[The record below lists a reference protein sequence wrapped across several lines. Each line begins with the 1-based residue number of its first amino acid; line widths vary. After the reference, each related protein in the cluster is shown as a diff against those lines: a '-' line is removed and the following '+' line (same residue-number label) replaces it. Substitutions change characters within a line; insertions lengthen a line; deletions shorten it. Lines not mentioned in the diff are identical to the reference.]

1 MEQTALADKPDLA
14 MPILYHLAD
23 PSNKVA
29 IAVISI
35 VSKCSG
41 RWIELVETAVFGAKP
56 KRTATVLGDALDRGA
71 TETIGIAGV
80 MKVAGTAFGF
90 RVEFVHPGVGGD
102 PQIAVIVL
110 HQVLQ
115 KVGAQAAGVV
125 GVVFVYDEG
134 VAVIA
139 IEAVPGGKPHEAPPV
154 LQNGNDIALREA
166 IVGGEVGEFEVPHHN
181 RAARSWVGLG
191 CCGI

>member
-1 MEQTALADKPDLA
+1 M
-14 MPILYHLAD
+14 
-23 PSNKVA
+23 A

-41 RWIELVETAVFGAKP
+41 RWIELVEAAVFGAKP
-56 KRTATVLGDALDRGA
+56 KGTATVLGDALDRGA
-71 TETIGIAGV
+71 TETIGIVGV
-80 MKVAGTAFGF
+80 MKVAGTTFGF
-90 RVEFVHPGVGGD
+90 RVKLVHACVGCN

-115 KVGAQAAGVV
+115 KVGAQTAGVV
-125 GVVFVYDEG
+125 AVVFVYDEG

-139 IEAVPGGKPHEAPPV
+139 IKAVPGGKPHEAPAV
-154 LQNGNDIALREA
+154 LQNGNDIALRET
-166 IVGGEVGEFEVPHHN
+166 IVGGEVGKFEVPHHN
-181 RAARSWVGLG
+181 RAALIWVGLG

>member
-1 MEQTALADKPDLA
+1 MKQTALANKPYLA
-14 MPILYHLAD
+14 MPIPDHLAD
-23 PSNKVA
+23 PAHKVA

-41 RWIELVETAVFGAKP
+41 RWIELVEATVFCAEP
-56 KRTATVLGDALDRGA
+56 ERTAAVLGDGLDRGP

-80 MKVAGTAFGF
+80 MKVAGATFGF

-115 KVGAQAAGVV
+115 KVGAQASGVV

-134 VAVIA
+134 VTVIA
-139 IEAVPGGKPHEAPPV
+139 VEAVPRGKPHEAPAV

-166 IVGGEVGEFEVPHHN
+166 IIGGEVGEFEVPHQ
-181 RAARSWVGLG
+181 SMDVLS
-191 CCGI
+191 